1 MEDPDIIS
9 LFFDRNETAIA
20 MTKQKY
26 ESYLRTIAYNILHNN
41 EDCEESLNDTYL
53 AAWNTIPPQKP
64 EVLSAYLAKLAR
76 RISIDIFR
84 RNNRVK
90 RRASQFAVSLSELDD
105 CIAVSDKTVEEFD
118 TELLAQ
124 AINDFLKNL
133 SPEKRDIF
141 ICRYFYSDSIR
152 KIAFTFN
159 ISEAKTK
166 SILYRIRIELKGC
179 LEKEGFM

>member
-64 EVLSAYLAKLAR
+64 EVLSAYLAKLTR

-84 RNNRVK
+84 RN
-90 RRASQFAVSLSELDD
+90 
-105 CIAVSDKTVEEFD
+105 
-118 TELLAQ
+118 
-124 AINDFLKNL
+124 
-133 SPEKRDIF
+133 
-141 ICRYFYSDSIR
+141 
-152 KIAFTFN
+152 
-159 ISEAKTK
+159 
-166 SILYRIRIELKGC
+166 
-179 LEKEGFM
+179 KEPLI